1 MLKRFLRNLGIFIY
15 IVIAAINIYLTR
27 NDLSDML
34 TRLVL
39 LTILLPLFFS
49 FVYALGKSHFK
60 RQDGQQ
66 EGTSVGSLSDTF

>member
-1 MLKRFLRNLGIFIY
+1 
-15 IVIAAINIYLTR
+15 
-27 NDLSDML
+27 ML

-60 RQDGQQ
+60 RQEELAEQ
-66 EGTSVGSLSDTF
+66 EKKKE

>member
-27 NDLSDML
+27 NDDML

-60 RQDGQQ
+60 RQEELAEQ
-66 EGTSVGSLSDTF
+66 EKKKE

>member
-1 MLKRFLRNLGIFIY
+1 MNASMLKRFLRNLGIFVY

-27 NDLSDML
+27 NDLGDML
-34 TRLVL
+34 TRLLL

-60 RQDGQQ
+60 RQEELAEQ
-66 EGTSVGSLSDTF
+66 EKKKE